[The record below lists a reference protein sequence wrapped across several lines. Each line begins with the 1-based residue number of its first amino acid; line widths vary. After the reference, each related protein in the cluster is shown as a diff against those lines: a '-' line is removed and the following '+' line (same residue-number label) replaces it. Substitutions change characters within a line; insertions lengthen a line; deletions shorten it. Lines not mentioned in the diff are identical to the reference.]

1 LALAEAEV
9 RAVAAADS
17 ETEEA
22 TKAAAAVVEEEVAE
36 WTVVAMVEVG
46 RLRKVRGCRWQSSRV
61 LWRGQHDPSSQS
73 GWRAA
78 T

>member
-1 LALAEAEV
+1 MALAEAEV
-9 RAVAAADS
+9 WAVAAADS

-46 RLRKVRGCRWQSSRV
+46 RLRKVRGGRWRSSLV